1 VGVGRSRGLSVLIA
15 NLLAQ
20 IPFGLL
26 AMTICLPTMQ
36 Q

>member
-1 VGVGRSRGLSVLIA
+1 MLIA
-15 NLLAQ
+15 NLLVQ